1 LEKDKEIKQLRNEV
15 SDLKETVSGL
25 AHLVNKLTSTMKTE
39 IPESKSQVVRRG
51 YQIFG
56 ESESALNH
64 DVSWT
69 RLVNLLQD
77 SNSGLTAKQLSERW
91 GKSRTRTS
99 EVLNILVDD
108 GHLVKYRDGR
118 EIKFRSVDE

>member
-1 LEKDKEIKQLRNEV
+1 MEKDKEIKQLRNEV
-15 SDLKETVSGL
+15 SDLKETVSTL
-25 AHLVNKLTSTMKTE
+25 THLVNKLTSTVKTE
-39 IPESKSQVVRRG
+39 ISGSKSQAVHSG

-69 RLVNLLQD
+69 RLVNLLHD
-77 SNSGLTAKQLSERW
+77 STSGLTAKQLSKQW

-99 EVLNILVDD
+99 EVLNKLVDE

-118 EIKFRSVDE
+118 EIKFLPVDE

>member
-1 LEKDKEIKQLRNEV
+1 MEKNKELKQLRNEV
-15 SDLKETVSGL
+15 SDLKETVSTL
-25 AHLVNKLTSTMKTE
+25 THLVNKLTSTMKTE
-39 IPESKSQVVRRG
+39 IPESKSQVVRSG
-51 YQIFG
+51 YQIF
-56 ESESALNH
+56 SEFQSALDH

-77 SNSGLTAKQLSERW
+77 SSSGLTAKQLSERW

-118 EIKFRSVDE
+118 EIKFRPVDE

>member
-1 LEKDKEIKQLRNEV
+1 MDKDKELRQLRNEV
-15 SDLKETVSGL
+15 SDLKETVSTL
-25 AHLVNKLTSTMKTE
+25 SQLVNKLTSTMNTE
-39 IPESKSQVVRRG
+39 NSESKLQVVRSG

-56 ESESALNH
+56 ESESALDH

-77 SNSGLTAKQLSERW
+77 SSSGLTARQLSEQW

-118 EIKFRSVDE
+118 EIKFRPVDE